1 MEMVYFK
8 RDINMKKVVKKK
20 KKIIEEIEKKSR
32 LIRKREHKN

>member
-20 KKIIEEIEKKSR
+20 KKIIEEIEKKAD
-32 LIRKREHKN
+32 